1 MKGGIILHVHV
12 VQRGDTLWKIAKQY
26 GVSFDEVKRLNA
38 HLANPDYVVPGMK
51 IFVPEQS
58 AKVQGTMD
66 HPYNNDRPVKKNK
79 EEYTIQPA
87 PKPTQAVPQ
96 SVPAPLP
103 MPQSVPKP
111 TMQPAPAPAPAP
123 TPAPAPAPMP
133 APKPVQQ
140 PKPQPVPKPLPQPNM
155 QQPAPQPMPMP
166 QPVPQYIPMPQPIN
180 QHLTMTQMMPPY
192 MGIPYGWIPV
202 PDMDLQHAQ
211 VLPTQQ
217 APAPAPVPAP
227 APAPVPTKPMPALK
241 PEPEL
246 KPMPQPAPNM
256 KPTHPH
262 GWQLLDSSSLREIET
277 SSMDLTPYPTHQ
289 QPMYQQPMQQDY
301 QQHFRNPSPCG
312 CGQHNQG
319 YDQPAYEPTPYP
331 TQMLGAN
338 QDQYSM
344 MPQHH
349 MMMAPQMSPY
359 MACTPCQM
367 WPAPQGHW
375 GYPTPFRPY

>member
-58 AKVQGTMD
+58 AKVQGTME
-66 HPYNNDRPVKKNK
+66 HPYNNDRPVKNNK

-87 PKPTQAVPQ
+87 PKPTQAAPQNVP
-96 SVPAPLP
+96 PPLP
-103 MPQSVPKP
+103 VPQSVPKP
-111 TMQPAPAPAPAP
+111 TMQPAPAP
-123 TPAPAPAPMP
+123 TPAPAPIPT
-133 APKPVQQ
+133 PKPVQQ
-140 PKPQPVPKPLPQPNM
+140 PVQQPKP
-155 QQPAPQPMPMP
+155 QPAPQPMPMP
-166 QPVPQYIPMPQPIN
+166 QPMPQPVTQFVPMPQPIN
-180 QHLTMTQMMPPY
+180 QHLTMNQMMPPY

-217 APAPAPVPAP
+217 APAPAP
-227 APAPVPTKPMPALK
+227 APAPVPPKPMPVPK
-241 PEPEL
+241 QEPEL
-246 KPMPQPAPNM
+246 KPMPQPAPHT
-256 KPTHPH
+256 KPTPTQPH

-289 QPMYQQPMQQDY
+289 QPVQHDY
-301 QQHFRNPSPCG
+301 QQYFHQPSPCG
-312 CGQHNQG
+312 CGKQNQG
-319 YDQPAYEPTPYP
+319 FDQPAYEPTPYP
-331 TQMLGAN
+331 TQTLGAH

-375 GYPTPFRPY
+375 GYPTPFRLY